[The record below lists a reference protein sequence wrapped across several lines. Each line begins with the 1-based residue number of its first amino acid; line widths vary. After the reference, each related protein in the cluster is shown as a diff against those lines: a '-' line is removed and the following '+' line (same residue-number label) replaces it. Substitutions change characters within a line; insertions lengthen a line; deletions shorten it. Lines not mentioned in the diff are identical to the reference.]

1 MFLELSQTLEYLATK
16 VVIVA
21 SGRGHADGFDGKLV
35 RHKVEKIHE
44 EPSLVVRRYCFR
56 SNQML
61 AEIRKK
67 SRNGF
72 VSSPSLADRR
82 DACNLGEQST
92 VEKDFLHD
100 ALIKNV
106 KESSSHPIISFTNRN
121 VWFANL

>member
-1 MFLELSQTLEYLATK
+1 
-16 VVIVA
+16 VIVA

-82 DACNLGEQST
+82 DACNLGECSKASVVNNYEDNSWAFVVIT
-92 VEKDFLHD
+92 CLFD
-100 ALIKNV
+100 
-106 KESSSHPIISFTNRN
+106 
-121 VWFANL
+121 